1 MSLSDKFYE
10 GLSAPIP
17 VVGAQLPDDMTA
29 YAGGPLDPLKQ
40 HKQKYKQIEYM
51 QRLSDRES
59 KRLLKQL
66 EESGDVGDMNKT
78 SFVGSNPISRRA
90 YLMSKLADEPLST
103 TEGDFSYLPDDEPG
117 YSEEGDFSYM
127 EPMSSQP
134 REVPR
139 ASTIPAA
146 PAPSPA
152 PRSRERRKRPLS
164 TIEEIQSSLDPQQD
178 IRGADSFMRQEPPA
192 GPALR
197 SRERPLSHDEKI
209 KALRGLQQTFRDDSS
224 FGDPPSP
231 RSITIP
237 AGLSAEERERYI
249 NDAKDYSPAGQRA
262 LQQLSAMRGS
272 SAESAKIRPAP
283 KSTGE
288 RVEFVA
294 PGNVD
299 TTAPVARRPAPLG
312 ATIPAGL
319 SAEERA
325 RYIAD
330 ASDYSP
336 AGQRAMQQLS
346 AMRGSSAGD
355 ADREIRRYQRDLEN
369 YRRSQPPAQARE
381 VSPAPISVRK
391 APSAS
396 PASKTRAPVSRPV
409 DKPVEFVA
417 QDRVNKAPAA
427 ARPPAPTPE
436 PPPSTPLEI
445 ERGVS
450 LPPEERGAL
459 VSLPREPRQP
469 AAPAAKQ
476 PAAPASRVQVPANLT
491 RAPVRYQA
499 PESRAPAAP
508 GSANTVR
515 SRYVVPA
522 SETSAARE
530 RRFVGRGREENIGNS
545 GQLINRLQEFNRGY
559 RAMSKDP
566 RMVGPSPEKQDNR
579 GFFQRLG
586 DGIYHYGSRAAR
598 GLSTGAQMGASYL
611 YDTAQD
617 GGYLDSGSFLGDK
630 LDDYGLRGSLN
641 EEMARIN
648 ASLAH
653 SYGYT
658 DQEDQNDRNANLYAN
673 RLRGIDT
680 DLTTDDIQARTDLLS
695 REAFRNQ
702 LLDDQMTGRFKGY
715 TDEQRKAIRE
725 SRARNIDNF
734 YGFEGNT
741 AGMPSI
747 RDDITGTSFRN
758 ALNELQ
764 DGVPVNPAKEQA
776 RAAALEE
783 MMAGNPAMATAIQEA
798 FGAEAEKAGV
808 PLAQFAAKRLARD
821 LNYNKQL
828 TDAGDSRLSYDDVY
842 ETDEQ
847 RLNRYEQTRDF
858 TNSIL
863 ESMNEEDRGNFIAQM
878 NPRVVQRAEQISSLM
893 DSDPEEA
900 LRMVNDMDPQEAR
913 FLLDQISMLSKY
925 VSPDMA
931 QTALDASRYQVREDK
946 DDFFPSFGGTDLV
959 NPALQQVGAGGDY
972 SQMTGDAR
980 DRVFGFNSMQDAP
993 ASEGEFFL
1001 VDDGNVINTYYNP
1014 TTGEV
1019 NRELF
1024 TSFGNANKAL
1034 PREFYDQFYK
1044 RFGYIP
1050 NYKG

>member
-10 GLSAPIP
+10 GLSAPVP

-29 YAGGPLDPLKQ
+29 YAGGPLDPLNQ

-66 EESGDVGDMNKT
+66 EESGGVGDMNKT

-90 YLMSKLADEPLST
+90 YLMSKIADEPSS
-103 TEGDFSYLPDDEPG
+103 TEGDLSRLPTDNDS

-127 EPMSSQP
+127 GPMTSQP
-134 REVPR
+134 REDLRESTVPTQFV
-139 ASTIPAA
+139 APSTATQ
-146 PAPSPA
+146 PAPS
-152 PRSRERRKRPLS
+152 
-164 TIEEIQSSLDPQQD
+164 
-178 IRGADSFMRQEPPA
+178 
-192 GPALR
+192 
-197 SRERPLSHDEKI
+197 
-209 KALRGLQQTFRDDSS
+209 
-224 FGDPPSP
+224 
-231 RSITIP
+231 
-237 AGLSAEERERYI
+237 
-249 NDAKDYSPAGQRA
+249 
-262 LQQLSAMRGS
+262 
-272 SAESAKIRPAP
+272 
-283 KSTGE
+283 
-288 RVEFVA
+288 
-294 PGNVD
+294 
-299 TTAPVARRPAPLG
+299 TA
-312 ATIPAGL
+312 T
-319 SAEERA
+319 
-325 RYIAD
+325 
-330 ASDYSP
+330 
-336 AGQRAMQQLS
+336 Q
-346 AMRGSSAGD
+346 
-355 ADREIRRYQRDLEN
+355 
-369 YRRSQPPAQARE
+369 
-381 VSPAPISVRK
+381 
-391 APSAS
+391 
-396 PASKTRAPVSRPV
+396 
-409 DKPVEFVA
+409 
-417 QDRVNKAPAA
+417 
-427 ARPPAPTPE
+427 PAPTPARQNTSFMDQLDPDGRVRKSFSNLNRQSNGLLPKE
-436 PPPSTPLEI
+436 ERYLRQVTARPATKSATPPTATQPAPPTATQPAPPTATQPAPTPATQPAPST
-445 ERGVS
+445 
-450 LPPEERGAL
+450 
-459 VSLPREPRQP
+459 
-469 AAPAAKQ
+469 APKI
-476 PAAPASRVQVPANLT
+476 QVPTNLT
-491 RAPVRYQA
+491 KAPVRYQA
-499 PESRAPAAP
+499 PESRVPAAP
-508 GSANTVR
+508 GSTDTVR

-522 SETSAARE
+522 EGGNSERE
-530 RRFVGRGREENIGNS
+530 RRFVGRGREENMGNS

-559 RAMSKDP
+559 KRMSQDP
-566 RMVGPSPEKQDNR
+566 RMVGPTPDTPDTR
-579 GFFQRLG
+579 GFFQRAG
-586 DGIYHYGSRAAR
+586 DGLYHYGSRAAR
-598 GLSTGAQMGASYL
+598 GLSTGAQTGASYL

-641 EEMARIN
+641 DEMARIN

-658 DQEDQNDRNANLYAN
+658 DQEDKNDGNANLYAA
-673 RLRGIDT
+673 RLKGIDT

-702 LLDDQMTGRFKGY
+702 LLDDQMSGRCGGY
-715 TDEQRKAIRE
+715 TDEQKKKIRE

-758 ALNELQ
+758 ALNDLQ
-764 DGVPVNPAKEQA
+764 DGTAVNPSKEQA
-776 RAAALEE
+776 RAAALGE
-783 MMAGNPAMATAIQEA
+783 MMADNPEMATAIQEA
-798 FGAEAEKAGV
+798 FGEEAEKEGV

-858 TNSIL
+858 TNSVL
-863 ESMNEEDRGNFIAQM
+863 ESMGEEDRGNFISQM
-878 NPRVVQRAEQISSLM
+878 NPRIVQRAEQISSLM

-900 LRMVNDMDPQEAR
+900 LRMVNDMEPQEAR

-931 QTALDASRYQVREDK
+931 QTALDPSRYQVSEDK

-972 SQMTGDAR
+972 SQMAGDAR

-1001 VDDGNVINTYYNP
+1001 VDDGNFVNTYYNP

-1019 NRELF
+1019 NRELL
-1024 TSFGNANKAL
+1024 TNFGNANRAL

-1044 RFGYIP
+1044 RFGYTP
-1050 NYKG
+1050 RYKG